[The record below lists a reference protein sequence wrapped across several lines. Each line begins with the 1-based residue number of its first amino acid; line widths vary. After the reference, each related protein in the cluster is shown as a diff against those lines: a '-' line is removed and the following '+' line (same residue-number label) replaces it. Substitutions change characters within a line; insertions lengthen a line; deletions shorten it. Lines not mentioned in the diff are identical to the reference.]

1 MDNRRNYCCY
11 PYRRHKRRIYLSL
24 PVLSATV
31 IAKHPS
37 LPLKTGDVMCCN
49 CLIAI
54 THTVDTS
61 VGSTSSMISD
71 ECPGPSNLASPPG
84 TEPTT
89 KICGTL
95 CSTESSE
102 GSDNDH
108 QLDNTATELHSNI
121 CYPRNLSYQKRR
133 SHHHSETYLVQKVYK
148 FGEAVE
154 KNLQLFT
161 GVITDVLHRNDGIEI
176 AA

>member
-24 PVLSATV
+24 RVLSATV

-49 CLIAI
+49 CLTAI

-108 QLDNTATELHSNI
+108 QLDDTATELHKINAAFAIQGISLIKNDVVI
-121 CYPRNLSYQKRR
+121 IIVKHTSFKKY
-133 SHHHSETYLVQKVYK
+133 
-148 FGEAVE
+148 
-154 KNLQLFT
+154 KNLTKLWKRTYSF
-161 GVITDVLHRNDGIEI
+161 LHRCV
-176 AA
+176 A